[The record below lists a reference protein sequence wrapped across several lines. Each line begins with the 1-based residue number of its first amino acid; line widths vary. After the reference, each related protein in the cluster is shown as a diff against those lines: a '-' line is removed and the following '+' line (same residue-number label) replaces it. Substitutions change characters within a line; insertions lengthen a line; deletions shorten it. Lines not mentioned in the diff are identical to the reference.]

1 MCWTKSNPR
10 LSSRSCMHFHVV
22 RTRFPNHAEY
32 FARRDGFRLSK
43 PCLRCQGQVVS
54 HGGVFVTGREF
65 VGGTWPT
72 TPELYTGWSVFEFA
86 CLNLSFS
93 AAVCMVIVETVND
106 EWWICRRRSQGLY
119 IADSV
124 FSIVFSCFSIGF
136 PSKPSWLKRWSIRSH
151 GASTRHAQKRVK
163 TRGAKCK
170 GSTGPSF
177 WHHFLQ
183 RQWHLRWGI
192 YPGKEARD
200 LDSPLFEVT
209 ASLQVQVTASLQ
221 VQVVQFIPIP
231 FVYSHFG
238 QFWPILALLTGTAKC
253 GMAGEWNFVTMVSV
267 MRESGGMAFVR
278 GLEFLH
284 VPIPNERHSLQK
296 SRTFCAVFFL
306 WSYIYI

>member
-1 MCWTKSNPR
+1 MEVSLLPAESLLVAPDQRLRSCTQGGLC
-10 LSSRSCMHFHVV
+10 LSSPVWTLALV
-22 RTRFPNHAEY
+22 QQ
-32 FARRDGFRLSK
+32 FAWWLWRLWMMSD
-43 PCLRCQGQVVS
+43 
-54 HGGVFVTGREF
+54 EF
-65 VGGTWPT
+65 VAGEVKDFTLPI
-72 TPELYTGWSVFEFA
+72 LFFH
-86 CLNLSFS
+86 
-93 AAVCMVIVETVND
+93 
-106 EWWICRRRSQGLY
+106 
-119 IADSV
+119 V

-200 LDSPLFEVT
+200 LDSPLFEAEGHGSSRHWDT
-209 ASLQVQVTASLQ
+209 FQVTASLQ

-238 QFWPILALLTGTAKC
+238 QFWPILATGTAKC

-278 GLEFLH
+278 ALEFLH

-296 SRTFCAVFFL
+296 RPDVLCGLFFVII
-306 WSYIYI
+306 SYHIYIYTYIVIYIVIYIYV